1 MANTT
6 QNLSEI
12 FSLSTNDSDPL
23 TKEVRKKMEQTSFST
38 VYRVVAFIKKLDKKI
53 EIEILDPTLTIA
65 EKNYIKKNFC

>member
-12 FSLSTNDSDPL
+12 FSLSTNDFDPL

-38 VYRVVAFIKKLDKKI
+38 VYRVVALIKKLDKK
-53 EIEILDPTLTIA
+53 IEILDPTLTIA